1 MDPTPS
7 SPTPDLRGRRALV
20 TGGSRGLGRVAA
32 AALARCGAGVMIA
45 SRSLDACTAAAGEIE
60 AETGSRVVP
69 FACHVGHWEELD
81 GLVEAAYRE
90 LGGLDILINNAG
102 KSPLYGS
109 VAEVGEEE
117 WRKVIDVNLSSTFR
131 LTALV
136 GERMAAADGGTIVNV
151 SSVAA
156 EAPTHDVLPYAA
168 AKAGVNALTVGFA
181 RTFGPTVRVNA
192 IVPGTFMTDVSTHWD
207 MERFEAE
214 AAGFALRR
222 GAAPEEIEG
231 AVLYLCSDASSYTTG
246 SLLHVDGGYLQPPRR
261 PERGGGA

>member
-1 MDPTPS
+1 MDRPPA

-32 AALARCGAGVMIA
+32 AALARCGAAVMIA
-45 SRSLDACTAAAGEIE
+45 SRKLEAGAAAAAEIE
-60 AETGSRVVP
+60 AETGGRVVP
-69 FACHVGHWEELD
+69 YACHVGHWEELD
-81 GLVEAAYRE
+81 GLVEAAYQE

-102 KSPLYGS
+102 KSPLYDRVG
-109 VAEVGEEE
+109 EIGEEE

-136 GERMAAADGGTIVNV
+136 GERMVRDGGGTIVNI

-156 EAPTHDVLPYAA
+156 VAPTPDVLPYAA
-168 AKAGVNALTVGFA
+168 AKAGVDALTVGFA

-192 IVPGTFMTDVSTHWD
+192 ILPGTFLTDVSAHWD
-207 MERFEAE
+207 KERFEAD
-214 AAGFALRR
+214 AAGFALAR

-231 AVLYLCSDASSYTTG
+231 TVLYLCSDASSYTTG
-246 SLLHVDGGYLQPPRR
+246 SLLRVDGGYLQPPRR
-261 PERGGGA
+261 TERGGGA